1 MNDVDKKVADY
12 KLLSLQEDCF
22 IHLSYC
28 IIFFFN
34 VQHWQIDLK
43 VSGDASINPGPTY
56 AADEALLGSFHQDHE
71 RFGYTSSILCDGNL
85 LCAMC

>member
-1 MNDVDKKVADY
+1 MTSTKKLQITSYYHFRKIVLFTRVTV
-12 KLLSLQEDCF
+12 LL
-22 IHLSYC
+22 
-28 IIFFFN
+28 FFFN